1 MSTKTIYKRIAL
13 VAVASLGAGLLS
25 VTPANA
31 GAAQPSAGTI
41 TVAASTNIGLEA
53 TANTFVSRTSFSS
66 GVLGGAVT
74 VGATSLFSLYL
85 ATAQGGSPAALISK
99 ANGGLTACTATDAD
113 STDTGTAHA
122 SDGSCTFADASGT
135 FASYTATFGD
145 LAAGTY
151 FLIGDTNTTVDAN
164 NVSFGSFRVVDAAA
178 PKTVSLTTGSVTE
191 VGAAADYASTFTV
204 KDSTGATTVLVN
216 NEKVVFD
223 VTPVT
228 GVSTT
233 TVVMNDNQTTI
244 DKADA
249 ISTTN
254 VYTAGLN
261 GDGGSNPASTG
272 ATIAGTEYTVTAT
285 LQDGNTALA
294 APVAFKYKR
303 LSNTA
308 SLTGTLTF
316 TSDSAGLKPITTL
329 STSANIATANFYV
342 RAKDA
347 NGGVINGATVAFTAS
362 TGAVTTAGLNTTA
375 GVTGAN
381 TATPSAA
388 GTQTITAT
396 IATGAATITATLT
409 VTAAAGSAL
418 AASDDNWSVAKN
430 NGTGVVV
437 SSTAP
442 AANGWS
448 ASFNVSSI
456 TATLSGLTANSAVK
470 LTVGGTAG
478 TPTVNA
484 LTGTIYPIA
493 DATGKVSVTLVPSRT
508 PVADETITLAADS
521 FVGGSYGGTDTTL
534 TITYKAIAPK
544 VTTAPLTAS
553 LNMATPSS
561 TQTITATH
569 TDQFANAVTGGFMT
583 LTNTVV
589 PAAATAQTAVTVG
602 TDATGKATLSAILGS
617 ALGTYTYTIQ
627 PKNSNGDN
635 AGTLSTISYSVTT
648 TGIAGTLVLTDNDS
662 ASATVTTTDDKS
674 TRQISVA
681 PAVIATLGGGATTNT
696 VQIDVAT
703 TSPAALGYTAT
714 ATNGIRLYTVDPA
727 ASAIG
732 VGKSSVTGVAGT
744 TTLFAV
750 PTKVGAGT
758 ITVVSGGLTKV
769 FTLTGALAAT
779 VKKAQI
785 VTLTAATAAG
795 QYVVKI
801 TDIFGNGVVSDVA
814 ISLSG
819 PGAFS
824 NGFKNLSVTTGA
836 DGTNTFNVVSDGSA
850 ATTITAVVP
859 DANYQAITATE
870 ATTSALTGGLGLL
883 GATTD
888 KATATLAGKGGDAS
902 ATSLAAL
909 TTLINSLIAKINA
922 LNKLVIKI
930 QKKVKA

>member
-1 MSTKTIYKRIAL
+1 MTQTTAERGFNAYLIDSADAK
-13 VAVASLGAGLLS
+13 
-25 VTPANA
+25 VTTT
-31 GAAQPSAGTI
+31 GISA
-41 TVAASTNIGLEA
+41 A
-53 TANTFVSRTSFSS
+53 TATSDADP
-66 GVLGGAVT
+66 AVVTTAT
-74 VGATSLFSLYL
+74 VTTGNAVF
-85 ATAQGGSPAALISK
+85 APPAATK
-99 ANGGLTACTATDAD
+99 KFVTWTATL
-113 STDTGTAHA
+113 
-122 SDGSCTFADASGT
+122 
-135 FASYTATFGD
+135 GD

-151 FLIGDTNTTVDAN
+151 RLIFDADATYTSGATSLI
-164 NVSFGSFRVVDAAA
+164 VATIRVVDGAA
-178 PKTVSLTTGSVTE
+178 PKSVSLTTGSVTE

-204 KDSTGATTVLVN
+204 KDTSGATTVLVN
-216 NEKVVFD
+216 TEKVVFD

-233 TVVMNDNQTTI
+233 TVVMNTNQTTI
-244 DKADA
+244 DSADA

-254 VYTAGLN
+254 IYTAGIN
-261 GDGGSNPASTG
+261 GDGGTDPASTG

-396 IATGAATITATLT
+396 IATGAATITATLA
-409 VTAAAGSAL
+409 VTAAAGSTL
-418 AASDDNWSVAKN
+418 AASDNNWAVVKG

-437 SSTAP
+437 TSTAP
-442 AANGWS
+442 AVNAWD

-456 TATLSGLTANSAVK
+456 TATLSGLTPNSAVK
-470 LTVGGTAG
+470 LTVGGNAG

-484 LTGTIYPIA
+484 GTSVIYPIT
-493 DATGKVSVTLVPSRT
+493 DATGKVSVTLAPSAVPT
-508 PVADETITLAADS
+508 ANQNITLAADT
-521 FVGGSYGGTDTTL
+521 GAYGGTDSTL
-534 TITYKAIAPK
+534 TITYKAIAEK

-569 TDQFANAVTGGFMT
+569 TDQFGNAVTGGFMT